1 MKKIYKN
8 IMLLVMAFAVASCAE
23 DEIIENKDHG
33 KAGQEVQF
41 GLSLANSRT
50 VYGPEGEIKDETTGA
65 VTNRYFPLYWS
76 EGDKVQIFSPECATD
91 RNDAEYS
98 VKPVSKESY
107 AESLTKTGDYGVQ
120 WGQSEKANFYSVYP
134 STNATFQEAN
144 GVVTAKLNIGATQTA
159 NYLLNVEN
167 GKGVY
172 YVADMQNV
180 IMYAET
186 NNVKAGDVVTL
197 QYTPFSTILEF
208 EISATGTGTALVSN
222 ITLEAD
228 EPIVGDFNLTFNGGV
243 PSVLPADNNSNSN
256 TLVMNFGVKPELNS
270 TNSSNNSIKNST
282 MRVKMCLMPNSV
294 ENIDTWKLTIT
305 TLEGGKE
312 ITHTKTFSGTDVLKP
327 GKIHKVK
334 LPTIT
339 ANKAWEYK
347 PAIWMTQIPEY
358 ETIYLT
364 EYSIP
369 GAWYAHDA
377 KGEGYQVSGES
388 ISNLWENGVRAFALE
403 CRASSTY
410 VPSGFMGLGGS
421 YEPSSIVISG
431 TQDNGLLGDY
441 TTGGTK
447 IREIIKSIADE
458 VAGTKEFAV
467 LVLSYADGGTDGQ
480 RAKDHNFFINGVK
493 VEIEA
498 SKATNIYEEEIT
510 SETITSEVLGQLI
523 VKINVD
529 KELSK
534 SSYDNSSNALFS
546 YVPHM
551 NQLTSD
557 NYATPL
563 FSKLYWKTWEDSYE
577 SFITEPTTDFLW
589 CFSSANR
596 THVNPAEGSTATYDI
611 PTYSQ
616 RKTAL
621 NAMMDHSDEIYE
633 NSTHNVWF
641 YFNAG
646 GVEAES
652 QGGRTTIANYAG
664 NMNPWLLDVIN
675 RKTNGGTDE
684 DGNLVY
690 SKPSPL
696 GIVMFNQCTSE
707 TGKQIIRAIIEMN
720 NKFDLKHYVP
730 KTDPDNKTEGGIQPF

>member
-76 EGDKVQIFSPECATD
+76 EGDKVQIFSPECAKD

-134 STNATFQEAN
+134 STNASFNTIN
-144 GVVTAKLNIGATQTA
+144 GNVTATLNIGATQTA

-172 YVADMQNV
+172 YVADMENV

-197 QYTPFSTILEF
+197 QYTPFSTVLEF
-208 EISATGTGTALVSN
+208 EITATGTGTALIKN

-228 EPIVGDFNLTFNGGV
+228 EPIVGDFNLTFNEGV
-243 PSVLPADNNSNSN
+243 PSVSPAGNNSN

-270 TNSSNNSIKNST
+270 TNSTNNSIKNST
-282 MRVKMCLMPNSV
+282 MRVKMCLMPNAV
-294 ENIDTWKLTIT
+294 ENIDNWKLTIT
-305 TLEGGKE
+305 ATEGDTEK
-312 ITHTKTFSGTDVLKP
+312 THIKTFSETEKLAP
-327 GKIHKVK
+327 GKIHKIK

-339 ANKAWEYK
+339 ANKAWEYN

-369 GAWYAHDA
+369 GAWYAHDP
-377 KGEGYQVSGES
+377 KKEGYQVSGES
-388 ISNLWENGVRAFALE
+388 ISNLWDNGIRAFALE
-403 CRASSTY
+403 CRASSTW
-410 VPSGFMGLGGS
+410 VSSGWLSGS

-431 TQDNGLLGDY
+431 TQDNSLLFDY

-447 IREIIKSIADE
+447 IREVIKSIADE
-458 VAGTKEFAV
+458 VAGTNEFAV
-467 LVLSYADGGTDGQ
+467 LVLSYADGGSDGQ

-493 VEIEA
+493 AEITA
-498 SKATNIYEEEIT
+498 SEATNIYNKEIT
-510 SETITSEVLGQLI
+510 SETVTSEVIGKLI
-523 VKINVD
+523 IKINVD
-529 KELSK
+529 EEISK

-557 NYATPL
+557 KYSTPL
-563 FSKLYWKTWEDSYE
+563 FSKMYWKTWEDSYE
-577 SFITEPTTDFLW
+577 SYITEPTTDFLW

-596 THVNPAEGSTATYDI
+596 THVDGTGTYDI

-616 RKTAL
+616 RKAAL
-621 NAMMDHSDEIYE
+621 NAMMDHSDEIYD

-646 GVEAES
+646 GVEAAS
-652 QGGRTTIANYAG
+652 QSGNTTIANYAG
-664 NMNPWLLDVIN
+664 NMNPWLKGIIDL
-675 RKTNGGTDE
+675 KTNGGTDA
-684 DGNLVY
+684 DGNLTY

-720 NKFDLKHYVP
+720 NKFDIKHYVP